1 MSAEHVQRSIPELRR
16 LLALAKQ
23 LGFQDDVE
31 HWQAEIEKVERAS

>member
-1 MSAEHVQRSIPELRR
+1 MSIRYTLPELRR

-31 HWQAEIEKVERAS
+31 HWQAEIKKLEEAS